1 MTQPTCWMCGSE
13 ANSSEHRLKK
23 ADIVRAY
30 GRGPYSGTH
39 RPMHVR
45 AGKPTEIQG
54 PNSRKIKYANIL
66 CHTCNTTSS
75 QPYDTAYDHFIEWVL
90 ENESTVIR
98 RRFIN
103 FADVFGSDFPKHQ
116 LNLYKYF
123 AKSFG
128 CRLVEAKQV
137 VPDDVRNLFDKEQ
150 FQTALRITFSVNE
163 DILAMPLSDR
173 QGFIG
178 KGGLTA
184 MVRRGNPTQIDGF
197 SLSEHVSW
205 FTTHYWYALASEG
218 NLGAEWIANS
228 QHIYLGSYEPLSP
241 ELRAEMI
248 EKLTT
253 HRRGSAT

>member
-1 MTQPTCWMCGSE
+1 MCGSE
-13 ANSSEHRLKK
+13 ANSAEHKFKK

-45 AGKPTEIQG
+45 TGKLTEIQG
-54 PNSRKIKYANIL
+54 PNSRTIKYATIL
-66 CHTCNTTSS
+66 CDTCNTTST

-90 ENESTVIR
+90 ENESTVLL

-103 FADVFGSDFPKHQ
+103 FADVFGADFPKHQ

-128 CRLVEAKQV
+128 CRLVEANQV
-137 VPDDVRNLFDKEQ
+137 VPDDVRNLFAKEQ
-150 FQTALRITFSVNE
+150 FQTALRFTFSVNE

-173 QGFIG
+173 QCFIG
-178 KGGLTA
+178 KGDLTA
-184 MVRRGNPTQIDGF
+184 MVQRSDPTQIDGISF
-197 SLSEHVSW
+197 SEHVSW
-205 FTTHYWYALASEG
+205 FTTHYWYALAPDG
-218 NLGAEWIANS
+218 NLGAEWVANS
-228 QHIYLGSYEPLSP
+228 QYIYLGSHEPLTP

-248 EKLTT
+248 NKLTT
-253 HRRGSAT
+253 RRGESAT